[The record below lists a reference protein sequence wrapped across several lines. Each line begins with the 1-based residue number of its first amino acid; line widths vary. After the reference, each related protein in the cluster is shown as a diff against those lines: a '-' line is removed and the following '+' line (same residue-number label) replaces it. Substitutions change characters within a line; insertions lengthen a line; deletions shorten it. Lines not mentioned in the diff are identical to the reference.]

1 MGGQVTVNAKLNLKE
16 ITEQTRTALSEL
28 LQAANL
34 KPGQILVV
42 GGSTSEVIGKRIGS
56 ATNLEVAYAI
66 LDGILPQVKES
77 GIWLAIQ
84 CCEHLNRALVVEE
97 ECAYKYNLEVVT
109 VFPYVRGGG
118 GLAAAAMN
126 RFDRPVVVEK
136 IKANAGMDIGD
147 VFIGMH
153 LTGVGVVVRSSV
165 KQIGS
170 AHLSMIRTRPKL
182 IGGARAK
189 YSREEAMKAE

>member
-1 MGGQVTVNAKLNLKE
+1 MEINLRE
-16 ITEQTRTALSEL
+16 ITEQTRAALNEL

-42 GGSTSEVIGKRIGS
+42 GASTSEVIGKRIGS
-56 ATNLEVAYAI
+56 ATNLEVANAI
-66 LDGILPQVKES
+66 LDGILPQVKEKE
-77 GIWLAIQ
+77 IFLAIQ

-97 ECAYKYNLEVVT
+97 ECAERYNLEVVT
-109 VFPYVRGGG
+109 VFPYVKGGG
-118 GLAAAAMN
+118 GLAAAAMY
-126 RFDRPVVVEK
+126 RFERPVVVES
-136 IKANAGMDIGD
+136 IKAHAGMDIGD

-153 LTGVGVVVRSSV
+153 IKSVGVPVRSSI
-165 KQIGS
+165 KQIGC

-189 YSREEAMKAE
+189 YSREEVEEAMKDEK